1 MRNSLIVSLMLLS
14 CCQMHEQQS
23 SIVKTAET
31 AGAGSL
37 EGVSTAAIG
46 QWFALHKDVAH
57 RIDDMCRPLRRNA
70 PAQWADSTEGRV
82 CEAAAQ
88 IAASRLPTITGD
100 SRTFSPVPDARTRKH
115 RDANSDV
122 RH

>member
-37 EGVSTAAIG
+37 EGVSTPAIG
-46 QWFALHKDVAH
+46 QWFALHKDVAY
-57 RIDDMCRPLRRNA
+57 RIDDMCRPVRRNA

-115 RDANSDV
+115 RNANSDV